1 MLNGVILFCM
11 KILITALVLFL
22 SFTVQ
27 ANSLVFDC
35 SVKDFVNLS
44 GFDKDDFFVQS
55 NLKKRFIISVDEVE
69 IISTSVSDTYT
80 SSVTRYK
87 VFSRYEETV
96 KAIEINDTFSYFP
109 TIVLNEITG
118 ETTISNQTTIS
129 LSAWLLD
136 CKKQ

>member
-1 MLNGVILFCM
+1 M
-11 KILITALVLFL
+11 KILISALVLFL
-22 SFTVQ
+22 SFMVQ
-27 ANSLVFDC
+27 ANPLVFDC
-35 SVKDFVNLS
+35 PVKDFVNLS

-55 NLKKRFIISVDEVE
+55 NLKKRFIISVDEDE
-69 IISTSVSDTYT
+69 IIATSVSDTYT

>member
-1 MLNGVILFCM
+1 M

-27 ANSLVFDC
+27 ANALVFDC

-44 GFDKDDFFVQS
+44 GFDKDDFFMQS
-55 NLKKRFIISVDEVE
+55 NLKKRFIISVDEDE
-69 IISTSVSDTYT
+69 IISTSVSETYT
-80 SSVTRYK
+80 SSVIRYK
-87 VFSRYEETV
+87 IFSRYEETV

>member
-1 MLNGVILFCM
+1 M

-27 ANSLVFDC
+27 ANALVFDC

-55 NLKKRFIISVDEVE
+55 NLKKRFIISVDEDE
-69 IISTSVSDTYT
+69 IISTSVSETYT
-80 SSVTRYK
+80 SSVIRHK
-87 VFSRYEETV
+87 IFSRYEETV
-96 KAIEINDTFSYFP
+96 KAIEMNDTFSYFP

-118 ETTISNQTTIS
+118 EATISNQTTIS